1 MESKNFIRG
10 KQATDIQLE
19 RDMLLIRGID
29 VKPVSK
35 SKIIK
40 LNDDD
45 KGGYDIKDF
54 GGFHPGIV
62 EIINVGPKVKEL
74 SEVEPGDVCIISER
88 AYNAIIQKQV
98 SAILCDGEI
107 FFVIF
112 LGDIVARANYYRE
125 NVKEGKIIKS
135 L

>member
-45 KGGYDIKDF
+45 KGW
-54 GGFHPGIV
+54 
-62 EIINVGPKVKEL
+62 L
-74 SEVEPGDVCIISER
+74 
-88 AYNAIIQKQV
+88 
-98 SAILCDGEI
+98 
-107 FFVIF
+107 
-112 LGDIVARANYYRE
+112 
-125 NVKEGKIIKS
+125 
-135 L
+135 